1 VSVTLRNEKV
11 YLQFYLEIKLSKK
24 ASDRYITSQVLSSSY
39 LQEQKKRRSRIG
51 KTNSDNIH
59 DRVSKKGVYDKYGT
73 KRENLS
79 REKIK

>member
-1 VSVTLRNEKV
+1 LREKKV

-24 ASDRYITSQVLSSSY
+24 ASDRYITSQVLSSSH

-59 DRVSKKGVYDKYGT
+59 DRISKKEIYDIYRT

-79 REKIK
+79 RKKIK